1 MIALISLFLV
11 VFLSIFITRIAT
23 VALVHTG
30 LSVESARF
38 QARSALTGTGFTTTE
53 AESVINHP
61 VRRRIIMALML
72 VGNAGLVTVISSLIL
87 TFVGAQSEA
96 YTAVKLIFL
105 ALGLGLLAWMAF
117 SRWFDRHLSRL
128 IDWALL
134 RWVNLDTRD
143 YVSLLHLSGEYRLV
157 ELLIKPGDW
166 IEGLRLMDARPRNEG
181 VMVLAVKNAD
191 GAYIGTP
198 SGETVVRAGDTLVLY
213 GRTASLS
220 QLDQRRKGWQ
230 GDKAHREAVAEQ
242 RQLSKE
248 ETARLQAAMEAARQ
262 QAAQTV
268 KDADEDAGSDD
279 SSHN

>member
-53 AESVINHP
+53 AEAVINHP
-61 VRRRIIMALML
+61 VRRRIIMTLML

-87 TFVGAQSEA
+87 TFVGGQSETSIA
-96 YTAVKLIFL
+96 LKLVFL
-105 ALGLGLLAWMAF
+105 AVGLALLIWMAF

-128 IDWALL
+128 IDWALR

-143 YVSLLHLSGEYRLV
+143 YVSLLHLSGDYRLV
-157 ELLIKPGDW
+157 ELLIQPGDW

-181 VMVLAVKNAD
+181 VMVLGVKNAE

-198 SGETVVRAGDTLVLY
+198 SGETVVAAGDTLVLY
-213 GRTASLS
+213 GRTAALS
-220 QLDQRRKGWQ
+220 QLDQRRKGWE
-230 GDKAHREAVAEQ
+230 GDKAHREAVAQE
-242 RQLSKE
+242 RQLSRE
-248 ETARLQAAMEAARQ
+248 EAALAKAVRETPKPPEGPGAAAPGADDDARQ
-262 QAAQTV
+262 
-268 KDADEDAGSDD
+268 
-279 SSHN
+279 